1 MAAEP
6 PLTHVTLAAAS
17 VADDLGYVALA
28 DLAGVLGPSTYRIIG
43 GHMVTALVARWQ
55 LGAELY
61 RETGDTD
68 LGVPPVVVREE
79 GLIGRLL
86 ERGYEQVEGN
96 RFARLIKDIPVTV
109 GGAEGPRFAVIDV
122 LVPSYRTRARS
133 NHRVSDDLVTT
144 EVPGLALAL
153 QREPVLLHMELH
165 RLKGEQLDV
174 EMAYPDEVAALTLKA
189 FASQVRDKPTDIV
202 DLWRCLEV
210 AYAAGTETE
219 AFAGGDA
226 AEAARV
232 VRALFERRDG
242 AGMSTLVGEQRLSDT
257 AADERFTRIRALIQR
272 VLSPSAASRD

>member
-79 GLIGRLL
+79 GLIEGLL
-86 ERGYEQVEGN
+86 ERGYQQVEGN
-96 RFARLIKDIPVTV
+96 RFSRLIDDIPVTV
-109 GGAEGPRFAVIDV
+109 RGAEVPRSAIVDV

-153 QREPVLLHMELH
+153 QREPVLLHMELR
-165 RLKGEQLDV
+165 RLNGEQLDV
-174 EMAYPDEVAALTLKA
+174 DLAYPDEVAALTLKA

-210 AYAAGTETE
+210 AYAAGTGAESFIEGE
-219 AFAGGDA
+219 AADA
-226 AEAARV
+226 ARII
-232 VRALFERRDG
+232 RALFDRRDG
-242 AGMSTLVGEQRLSDT
+242 AGMSALVGEQRLSE
-257 AADERFTRIRALIQR
+257 AAGDERFTRIRALVQR
-272 VLSPSAASRD
+272 VLVEP

>member
-1 MAAEP
+1 MVVQP
-6 PLTHVTLAAAS
+6 PLTRVVLAATS
-17 VADDLGYVALA
+17 VADDLGYVALG
-28 DLAGVLGPSTYRIIG
+28 DLADVLGASTYRIIG

-79 GLIGRLL
+79 GIIGRLIQ
-86 ERGYEQVEGN
+86 RGYQRIEGN
-96 RFARLIKDIPVTV
+96 RFGRPIDDVPVTV
-109 GGAEGPRFAVIDV
+109 RGVAAPRMAVVDV

-153 QREPVLLHMELH
+153 KREPVLLRMELH
-165 RLKGEQLDV
+165 RLNGERVDV
-174 EMAYPDEVAALTLKA
+174 EVAFPDEIAALTLKA

-210 AYAAGTETE
+210 AYAAGADVVE
-219 AFAGGDA
+219 FATGEA
-226 AEAARV
+226 AEAAGV
-232 VRALFERRDG
+232 VRALFDRRDG
-242 AGMSTLVGEQRLSDT
+242 AGMSALADDQRLSGA

-272 VLSPSAASRD
+272 VLAVP

>member
-1 MAAEP
+1 MAAQP
-6 PLTHVTLAAAS
+6 PLTFVVLKATS

-28 DLAGVLGPSTYRIIG
+28 DLADVLGASTYRIIG

-79 GLIGRLL
+79 GVIGRLIA
-86 ERGYEQVEGN
+86 RGYQQVEGN
-96 RFARLIKDIPVTV
+96 RFARPVDDVPVTV
-109 GGAEGPRFAVIDV
+109 RGGEGPRSAVVDV

-153 QREPVLLHMELH
+153 QREPVVLQMALR
-165 RLKGEQLDV
+165 RLNGEQLDIDV
-174 EMAYPDEVAALTLKA
+174 AFPDEVAALTLKA
-189 FASQVRDKPTDIV
+189 FASQVRDQPTDVV

-210 AYAAGTETE
+210 ANAAGVE
-219 AFAGGDA
+219 ASEFVNGDV
-226 AEAARV
+226 AEAARII
-232 VRALFERRDG
+232 RTLFDGRGG
-242 AGMSTLVGEQRLSDT
+242 AGMSALTGEQRLSNT

-272 VLSPSAASRD
+272 VLPKS

>member
-1 MAAEP
+1 MAAQP
-6 PLTHVTLAAAS
+6 PLTHVVLKATS

-28 DLAGVLGPSTYRIIG
+28 DLADVLGPSTYRIIG

-55 LGAELY
+55 LGADLY

-79 GLIGRLL
+79 GLIGRLT
-86 ERGYEQVEGN
+86 ERGYKQVEGN
-96 RFARLIKDIPVTV
+96 RFARPIDDVPVTV
-109 GGAEGPRFAVIDV
+109 RGVDGLPSAVVDV

-153 QREPVLLHMELH
+153 QREPVLLHMQLH
-165 RLKGEQLDV
+165 RLNGEQLDV
-174 EMAYPDEVAALTLKA
+174 EVAFPDEVAALSLKA

-210 AYAAGTETE
+210 AYAAGTKAA
-219 AFAGGDA
+219 AFAEGEGVDA
-226 AEAARV
+226 AHI
-232 VRALFERRDG
+232 VRALFDGRDG
-242 AGMSTLVGEQRLSDT
+242 PGVSALVTEQRLSEA

-272 VLSPSAASRD
+272 VLPVGGVA

>member
-17 VADDLGYVALA
+17 VADDLGYVALT

-79 GLIGRLL
+79 GLIGGLL
-86 ERGYEQVEGN
+86 ERGYQQVEGN
-96 RFARLIKDIPVTV
+96 RFSRLIDDIPVTV
-109 GGAEGPRFAVIDV
+109 RGAEGPRSAVVDV

-165 RLKGEQLDV
+165 RLNGEQLDV
-174 EMAYPDEVAALTLKA
+174 ELAYPDEVAALTLKA
-189 FASQVRDKPTDIV
+189 FASRVRDKPTDVV

-210 AYAAGTETE
+210 AYAAGTGAESFIEGE
-219 AFAGGDA
+219 AADA
-226 AEAARV
+226 ARII
-232 VRALFERRDG
+232 RALFDRRDG
-242 AGMSTLVGEQRLSDT
+242 AGMSALRDEQRLS
-257 AADERFTRIRALIQR
+257 AGAGDERFTRIRALIQR
-272 VLSPSAASRD
+272 VLVMP

>member
-6 PLTHVTLAAAS
+6 PLTHVVLAAAS

-28 DLAGVLGPSTYRIIG
+28 DLAGVLGSSTYRIIG

-61 RETGDTD
+61 RETGDAD

-79 GLIGRLL
+79 GVIGRLL

-96 RFARLIKDIPVTV
+96 RFARLVEDVPVNV
-109 GGAEGPRFAVIDV
+109 RGAKGPRSAVIDV
-122 LVPSYRTRARS
+122 LVPSYQTRARS
-133 NHRVSDDLVTT
+133 NHRVSDELVTT

-153 QREPVLLHMELH
+153 QRQPVLLHMELH
-165 RLKGEQLDV
+165 RLNGEQLDIEV
-174 EMAYPDEVAALTLKA
+174 AFPDEVGALTLKA

-210 AYAAGTETE
+210 AYKAATVPESFVQGE
-219 AFAGGDA
+219 ATDA
-226 AEAARV
+226 VRII
-232 VRALFERRDG
+232 RALFDRRDG
-242 AGMSTLVGEQRLSDT
+242 AGMSALMGEQHLSET
-257 AADERFTRIRALIQR
+257 AAGERFTRIRALIQR
-272 VLSPSAASRD
+272 VLPFGGVV